1 MARVPSSLLSCPR
14 LWYKKCMLALLKQY
28 LWVLNLVT
36 ILLCAYFG
44 AKLTNLYIESKI
56 MVESAAVKPPPAPS
70 AAMPEGGEIRPFSD
84 YQVILERNI
93 FDSTEQATEETE
105 IIVQEETAIP
115 TGEAVKTGLSI
126 QVMGV
131 LVVGDGK
138 DPRSSATVAG
148 GTGRGA
154 AVDTYAVGDENGFA
168 PNTKMIQV
176 KMDRIEFLHNGRLEY
191 APFEEILATS
201 IFGPPPTDLKT
212 AAATLPPST
221 AVQPGEG
228 IKKEGEGKFVIDQG
242 EVQNALT
249 NIDRLYTEIRAVP
262 NFAGGKVSGMKILSV
277 KQGSIFD
284 KLGLQRGDILKK
296 INGLELDVKRGFEI
310 FSQLKDS
317 TQLSVDLIRQGQNE
331 TFEYEIR

>member
-1 MARVPSSLLSCPR
+1 
-14 LWYKKCMLALLKQY
+14 MLVLLKQY
-28 LWVLNLVT
+28 LWVFNLVA

-44 AKLTNLYIESKI
+44 AKLTNLYIENKI
-56 MVESAAVKPPPAPS
+56 TVESAAVKPPPPPS
-70 AAMPEGGEIRPFSD
+70 ADAAEERESPPFSK

-93 FDSTEQATEETE
+93 FDSTEYQAEEAA
-105 IIVQEETAIP
+105 IVGRDETPIP
-115 TGEAVKTGLSI
+115 SGEAVKTGLNI
-126 QVMGV
+126 QVVGV
-131 LVVGDGK
+131 LMVGEGK
-138 DPRSSATVAG
+138 DPRSSATVSG
-148 GTGRGA
+148 GTGRG
-154 AVDTYAVGDENGFA
+154 VSIDTYAVGDENGFA
-168 PNTKMIQV
+168 PNTKLVQI
-176 KMDRIEFLHNGRLEY
+176 KMDRIEFLHNNRLEY
-191 APFEEILATS
+191 APFEEDAATS
-201 IFGPPPTDLKT
+201 IFGPPPSDLKT
-212 AAATLPPST
+212 AAAMLAPQPF
-221 AVQPGEG
+221 QPGEG
-228 IKKEGEGKFVIDQG
+228 IQKEAEGKFMIDQR

-317 TQLSVDLIRQGQNE
+317 NQLSVDLIRQGQNE

>member
-1 MARVPSSLLSCPR
+1 MIG
-14 LWYKKCMLALLKQY
+14 LLKQY
-28 LWVLNLVT
+28 LWVFNLVA

-56 MVESAAVKPPPAPS
+56 AVEPQAGKPPPTPAVTE
-70 AAMPEGGEIRPFSD
+70 PEGRSPPSFSD

-93 FDSTEQATEETE
+93 FDSTEEAAVEPEVAGGGETP
-105 IIVQEETAIP
+105 VP
-115 TGEAVKTGLSI
+115 TGEAVKTALPI
-126 QVMGV
+126 KVMGV
-131 LVVGDGK
+131 LVVGEGK
-138 DPRSSATVAG
+138 DPRSSATVSG

-168 PNTKMIQV
+168 PNTRLMQV
-176 KMDRIEFLHNGRLEY
+176 KMDRIEFIHNGRLEY
-191 APFEEILATS
+191 APFEEDMTAS

-212 AAATLPPST
+212 AAASLVPTPV
-221 AVQPGEG
+221 AVPGEG
-228 IKKEGEGKFVIDQG
+228 IRREGEGKFVIDQR

-284 KLGLQRGDILKK
+284 KLGLQRGDILKS

-310 FSQLKDS
+310 FGQLKDS
-317 TQLSVDLIRQGQNE
+317 SQLNVDLIRQGQNE